1 MTNKKT
7 KKIDKSHIKKR
18 NKNWQIYKDYY
29 LKKTKSK
36 KFNDNFLT
44 NDLYD
49 FEPKVSKSK
58 NKTKHSFKDIKVG
71 SVEYSEG
78 PVGCTYIHFDKGARV
93 YQSTQGGYVANMTM
107 SSLNNDFNLEGIAIA
122 GSSTM
127 GLEAITGC
135 SAELMVEKEYF
146 NIGNVNGAIISSGAF
161 MKPGNMVYADKKL
174 GRFAVRNRIPRHIFN
189 GQVGAGCSATH
200 GQGSAFKNLK
210 NGIKIMCIVVNN
222 ALGDVYK
229 NGKIVHKLY
238 SKPNIKPQYNLDFK
252 SPNNSKNKSS
262 KKTKKPS
269 NKSKKT
275 KKQKYNTKRENTTIM
290 VLITNLDL
298 DISYLQQMAQQVN
311 ASFGKSIRPFNTLVD
326 GDVLYAC
333 STREKKMDFTSKQF
347 VALCDKMSDVVEEAI
362 HNSIK

>member
-1 MTNKKT
+1 
-7 KKIDKSHIKKR
+7 
-18 NKNWQIYKDYY
+18 
-29 LKKTKSK
+29 
-36 KFNDNFLT
+36 
-44 NDLYD
+44 
-49 FEPKVSKSK
+49 
-58 NKTKHSFKDIKVG
+58 
-71 SVEYSEG
+71 
-78 PVGCTYIHFDKGARV
+78 
-93 YQSTQGGYVANMTM
+93 MTM
-107 SSLNNDFNLEGIAIA
+107 SSLNNDFNLEGIGIA

-135 SAELMVEKEYF
+135 SAELMAEKDYF

-161 MKPGNMVYADKKL
+161 MKPGNMVYADKNL

-229 NGKIVHKLY
+229 NGKIAHKLY

-252 SPNNSKNKSS
+252 SPNNSKKKSS
-262 KKTKKPS
+262 KINKKTN

-275 KKQKYNTKRENTTIM
+275 KKHNNTKRENTTIL

-311 ASFGKSIRPFNTLVD
+311 SSIGKSIRPFNTLVD
-326 GDVLYAC
+326 GDVFYSC
-333 STREKKMDFTSKQF
+333 STREKKMSFTNKQF
-347 VALCDKMSDVVEEAI
+347 VALCSKMSDVAEEAI
-362 HNSIK
+362 HNSI